1 MNSQNPLHLTKEENE
16 GQDHIDSEWSEAI
29 FVLLVH
35 ALYSLEGPCVGFSAG
50 EIKDTEEL

>member
-1 MNSQNPLHLTKEENE
+1 MNSQNTLHLTKEENE
-16 GQDHIDSEWSEAI
+16 GQDHTDSEWSEAI

-50 EIKDTEEL
+50 EIKDTEEE